1 MRATRSWPPRK
12 DVMSNPI
19 KPLTA
24 TRLNLGDPRSTGGA
38 SYKRLPDVLAL
49 RGTVKT
55 RPGA

>member
-12 DVMSNPI
+12 DVMSNPV

-24 TRLNLGDPRSTGGA
+24 NRLNLGDPRSTGTPRGG
-38 SYKRLPDVLAL
+38 RLPDVLAL
-49 RGTVKT
+49 RGTIKT